1 MKASTKLYIALFAQF
16 LVTISLVGILLVMQ
30 TKQKHDSLVINL
42 AGRQRMLSQKMTK
55 EILLFSQ
62 GYLSSDEV
70 ANTINVFHDTLNSLY
85 RGGEAPLDSDRT
97 KFAELPKPRNK
108 EVVDQLQKVE
118 STWKQ
123 YQKNAFKIIS
133 KKDQPSL
140 EQIKKIN
147 ATLAQEMKE
156 VVDRL
161 QKVESTWKQFQENT
175 LKIISEKDQRPLE
188 QIKEIN
194 VQLLQEMNEAVF
206 LIDQEAFKKV
216 QSVRNFLLG
225 GCVLLVILFL
235 ITIRIILRDRQTD

>member
-1 MKASTKLYIALFAQF
+1 
-16 LVTISLVGILLVMQ
+16 
-30 TKQKHDSLVINL
+30 
-42 AGRQRMLSQKMTK
+42 MLSQKMTK

-123 YQKNAFKIIS
+123 
-133 KKDQPSL
+133 
-140 EQIKKIN
+140 
-147 ATLAQEMKE
+147 
-156 VVDRL
+156 
-161 QKVESTWKQFQENT
+161 FQENT
-175 LKIISEKDQRPLE
+175 LKIISQKDQRPLE

-235 ITIRIILRDRQTD
+235 ITIRIILRDRQAD